1 MGKSKIIFSA
11 ILLFFLLFV
20 PILQATNNTNII
32 DLDGTFSENGNLFN
46 LDNLKPGDWAEREI
60 TISNQT
66 DHDITYDIDVRYID
80 GSEMLYNQLSLEI
93 IQGDHV
99 LFDNKLANF
108 SLLADLPLQTNSE
121 EKLDFTLTFPP
132 ESGNEY
138 QGLTTTAEIIVTAF
152 DDTESETSSFPIAT
166 DSQPTSGSSLPSTAT
181 VMFNILLIGGAL
193 LLVGSLILLS
203 HKRNKFAG
211 E

>member
-1 MGKSKIIFSA
+1 MSKPKIIFSA

-20 PILQATNNTNII
+20 PILQATTNTNII

-66 DHDITYDIDVRYID
+66 DHDITYDIDVRYIE
-80 GSEMLYNQLSLEI
+80 GSKLFFKQLSLEI
-93 IQGDHV
+93 MQGDQV
-99 LFDNKLANF
+99 LFDDKLANF
-108 SLLADLPLQTNSE
+108 SLLTELPLRTNSA
-121 EKLDFTLTFPP
+121 EKLDFTLTFPL

-152 DDTESETSSFPIAT
+152 DDTETETSSFPIAT

-193 LLVGSLILLS
+193 LLVGSLILL
-203 HKRNKFAG
+203 HLKRNKFA
-211 E
+211 EE